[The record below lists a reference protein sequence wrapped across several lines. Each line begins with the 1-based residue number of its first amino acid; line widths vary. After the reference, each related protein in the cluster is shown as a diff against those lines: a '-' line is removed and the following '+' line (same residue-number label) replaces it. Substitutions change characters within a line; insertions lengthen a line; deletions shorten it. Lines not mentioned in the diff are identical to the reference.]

1 MLHRH
6 AHRSLLLQLLWGIRY
21 ALVERQDAHAPAV
34 DIRLQPVRALPYDLG
49 RHEARSAAN
58 ASNLCPGAPPTPRP
72 PPPPL
77 PALPCPTMPSERA
90 RPGSVG
96 HPVQP
101 SHALPCPLRDSARL
115 GGVRQGAALSPQR
128 ILSDEPLYLF
138 GHAKVGKQEPLGTA
152 GQKISARAA
161 LALVPPPTWP
171 KGPGSG
177 PPKPGLG
184 PWSKSSRP
192 I

>member
-1 MLHRH
+1 ML
-6 AHRSLLLQLLWGIRY
+6 ACIGL
-21 ALVERQDAHAPAV
+21 
-34 DIRLQPVRALPYDLG
+34 
-49 RHEARSAAN
+49 AR
-58 ASNLCPGAPPTPRP
+58 PRIPDPRP
-72 PPPPL
+72 HPCP
-77 PALPCPTMPSERA
+77 PCPTRPSERA

-152 GQKISARAA
+152 GQKLVFPAA
-161 LALVPPPTWP
+161 LALFSPR
-171 KGPGSG
+171 GPGLR
-177 PPKPGLG
+177 PLPRPGLG
-184 PWSKSSRP
+184 FSLL
-192 I
+192 